1 MGISSAQSEVHRSPE
16 RADGKDESSTAT
28 LMKTVVPY
36 ADRWCPELPEP
47 REIPVDQPPEA
58 PRSPQQP
65 LFRRLLPLV
74 MVVAVLGMVAIMVVS
89 GNAANPMTYLFPLI
103 MVASMVGMV
112 TGNQAQS
119 VDERRRVYLRH
130 IDRCRRESRED
141 AEQQRSMMEFVDPD
155 PHTLTLFV
163 GSNRMWE
170 RGRYDDDFAHVRI
183 GTASQRAR
191 THVSIGE
198 TNAVEDIDPICALAL
213 RRALRESLVLSDV
226 SVCLALGDF
235 STVYIGGSDG
245 RKVVRSL
252 LAQLVTLHGPEAVRI
267 MVCGHP

>member
-1 MGISSAQSEVHRSPE
+1 MLCRITSFAYTTHIAQPEGIHAVYIVISR
-16 RADGKDESSTAT
+16 
-28 LMKTVVPY
+28 
-36 ADRWCPELPEP
+36 RWLGGSQWG
-47 REIPVDQPPEA
+47 IH

-141 AEQQRSMMEFVDPD
+141 AEQQRSMMEVVDPD
-155 PHTLTLFV
+155 PHALMLFV

-198 TNAVEDIDPICALAL
+198 TNAV
-213 RRALRESLVLSDV
+213 
-226 SVCLALGDF
+226 
-235 STVYIGGSDG
+235 
-245 RKVVRSL
+245 
-252 LAQLVTLHGPEAVRI
+252 
-267 MVCGHP
+267 